1 MKKVLLKAF
10 AIDEIEK
17 FWAGGG
23 EGGGE
28 GLKVN
33 DTDCDTE
40 IIKLNR
46 IGQIYSCALS
56 KVSD

>member
-1 MKKVLLKAF
+1 MRLRNF
-10 AIDEIEK
+10 
-17 FWAGGG
+17 GRGG
-23 EGGGE
+23 ERGGE

-56 KVSD
+56 KVGD